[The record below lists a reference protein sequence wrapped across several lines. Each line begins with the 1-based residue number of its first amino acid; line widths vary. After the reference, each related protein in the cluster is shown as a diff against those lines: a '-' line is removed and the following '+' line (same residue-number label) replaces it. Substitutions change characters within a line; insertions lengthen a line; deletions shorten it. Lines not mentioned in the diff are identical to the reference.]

1 MRKTLFISLIT
12 ISGYCS
18 ANDYFDQKYYSD
30 VYCLKLKN
38 LSKKI
43 AYDKPNL
50 EKSDD
55 EAELAAL
62 EAAKAAKKA
71 SIAIEATEMEV
82 TDDQREDVLHVIDI
96 VYDNNYYYINEY
108 FEDTYRYCIDKYI
121 TKR

>member
-18 ANDYFDQKYYSD
+18 ANDYFDKKYYSD
-30 VYCLKLKN
+30 VYCLKLKD

-55 EAELAAL
+55 ETELAAL

>member
-18 ANDYFDQKYYSD
+18 ANDYFDKKYYSD

-71 SIAIEATEMEV
+71 SIAIEATEMEI